1 MLRIIFT
8 VLFFTA
14 TTYGSVQ
21 EIKKQYNAF
30 QKKYS
35 TVLASS
41 KNKNEFIK
49 NFNNQK
55 TDLIK
60 KQDAFLKI
68 SENIKMTPESIQ
80 INLDLEMLEPL
91 EFLASS
97 RIDKDSCSE
106 ADLLNEMN
114 STSDPDTFQKIKK
127 SLQTLC
133 K

>member
-1 MLRIIFT
+1 
-8 VLFFTA
+8 
-14 TTYGSVQ
+14 
-21 EIKKQYNAF
+21 
-30 QKKYS
+30 
-35 TVLASS
+35 
-41 KNKNEFIK
+41 
-49 NFNNQK
+49 
-55 TDLIK
+55 
-60 KQDAFLKI
+60 
-68 SENIKMTPESIQ
+68 MTPESIQ